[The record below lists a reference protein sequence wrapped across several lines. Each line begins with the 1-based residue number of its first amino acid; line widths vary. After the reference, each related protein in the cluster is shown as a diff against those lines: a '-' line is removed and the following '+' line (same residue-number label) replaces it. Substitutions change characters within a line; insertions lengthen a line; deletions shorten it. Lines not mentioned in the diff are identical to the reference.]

1 MCVRMLYWDWWYNV
15 LLFNMW
21 RSTSYERGLDGWYK
35 MWWSNIWWYK
45 SRVWDSGF
53 GIDDIMCDDIACDDL
68 HLASVAGMD
77 DITCDDLTYDDLN
90 PEYEIMGLG
99 LMI

>member
-1 MCVRMLYWDWWYNV
+1 
-15 LLFNMW
+15 
-21 RSTSYERGLDGWYK
+21 
-35 MWWSNIWWYK
+35 
-45 SRVWDSGF
+45 
-53 GIDDIMCDDIACDDL
+53 MCDDIPCDDL

-90 PEYEIMGLG
+90 PDVCEIVVLG